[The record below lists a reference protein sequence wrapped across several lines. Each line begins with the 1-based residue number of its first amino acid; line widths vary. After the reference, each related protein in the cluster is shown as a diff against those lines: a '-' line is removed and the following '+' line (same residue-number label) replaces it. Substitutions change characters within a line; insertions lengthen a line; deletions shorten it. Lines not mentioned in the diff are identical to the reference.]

1 MKEILLGNEAI
12 ARGAYEAGVK
22 VVSSYPGTPS
32 TEITESIAQY
42 ERIYCEW
49 ATNEKVGA
57 EVAIGA
63 SIRGARA
70 LTCMKHVGVNVA
82 ADPLFTASY
91 IGVNGGLV
99 FVAADDPG
107 MHSSQNEQDSRN
119 YARAA
124 KVPMFEPSDSQECKD
139 FIKKA
144 YEISERY
151 DTPVMLRLHTR
162 VSHSRS
168 VVELEEPQ
176 DMVVKPYVKD
186 VNKYVMMPGMAIKRH
201 IFVEDRLLRL
211 AKDSS
216 ENPADTGL
224 HKVKIESASLGI
236 ITAGAAYQ
244 YVAEAL
250 PEASILKLGMIW
262 PLPESLIR
270 DFAGKVDRLVIVEEL
285 DPILETQIRAM
296 GIACEGKA
304 LLTLQGEYSAQM
316 IRSALSA
323 EPNPT
328 GAISQ
333 ELLPSSPNRPPVM
346 CAGCPHKGLFL
357 ALSRLHVQV
366 TGDIG
371 CYTLGALPPTS
382 AMDTCVCMGASV
394 GMAHGFD
401 KATDGYDS
409 THTVCVLGDSTF
421 LHSGITNVINAV
433 YNQSNITILI
443 LDNSITGMTGHQ
455 QNATTGLDIRMR
467 PAPSVNLEALCESI
481 GVTSIRVVD
490 PVDTHLCQQV
500 IKEELTKK
508 CVSVIVARRPCAL
521 IPIGKGRRED
531 RTVISK
537 DNCKACGIC
546 IKMMCP
552 ALTEGPD
559 KKPIIDPAACNACG
573 LCINLCRYGALTK
586 GGRKE

>member
-1 MKEILLGNEAI
+1 MNQILLGNEAV
-12 ARGAYEAGVK
+12 ARGAFEAGVK

-42 ERIYCEW
+42 DRIYCEW

-70 LTCMKHVGVNVA
+70 MSCMKHVGVNVA
-82 ADPLFTASY
+82 ADPIFTSSY

-124 KVPMFEPSDSQECKD
+124 KIPMLEPSDSQECKD
-139 FIKKA
+139 FVKKA
-144 YEISERY
+144 YEISEQY

-176 DMVVKPYVKD
+176 EIILRPYVKD

-201 IFVEDRLLRL
+201 VFVEDRMSRL
-211 AKDSS
+211 AQDSS
-216 ENPADTGL
+216 DKPDEIGL
-224 HKVKIESASLGI
+224 HKIQMRSASLGI

-262 PLPESLIR
+262 PLPASLIR
-270 DFAGKVDRLVIVEEL
+270 DFASKVDRLIIIEEL
-285 DPILETQIRAM
+285 DPILETEIRAM
-296 GIACEGKA
+296 GVACEGKA
-304 LLTLQGEYSAQM
+304 LLTLQGEYSARM
-316 IRSALSA
+316 IRTAFSA
-323 EPNPT
+323 ESNPE
-328 GAISQ
+328 GAVNQ
-333 ELLPSSPNRPPVM
+333 DLLPASPGRPPVM

-357 ALSRLHVQV
+357 ALSRLRVQV

-382 AMDTCVCMGASV
+382 AMDACVCMGASI

-401 KATDGYDS
+401 KATDGQDS
-409 THTVCVLGDSTF
+409 AHTVCVLGDSTF
-421 LHSGITNVINAV
+421 LHSGITNVVNAV
-433 YNQSNITILI
+433 YNQSNINILI

-455 QNATTGLDIRMR
+455 QNASTGLDIRLR
-467 PAPSVNLEALCESI
+467 AAPAVNLEALCQSI
-481 GVTSIRVVD
+481 GVTSIRIVD
-490 PVDTHLCQQV
+490 PVDTYLCQEI
-500 IKEELTKK
+500 IKEELSKK
-508 CVSVIVARRPCAL
+508 CVSVVIARRPCAL
-521 IPIGKGRRED
+521 IPIGKGKKED
-531 RTVISK
+531 RTVVNK
-537 DNCKACGIC
+537 DNCKACGLC

-552 ALTEGPD
+552 ALTSGPD
-559 KKPIIDPAACNACG
+559 MKPIIDAATCNACG
-573 LCINLCRYGALTK
+573 LCMNICRYGALTK
-586 GGRKE
+586 GGRK

>member
-1 MKEILLGNEAI
+1 MKQILLGNEAI
-12 ARGAYEAGVK
+12 ARGAFEAGVK

-49 ATNEKVGA
+49 STNEKVGA

-70 LTCMKHVGVNVA
+70 MTCMKHVGVNVA

-107 MHSSQNEQDSRN
+107 MHSSQNEQDSRH

-124 KVPMFEPSDSQECKD
+124 KLPMFEPSDSQECKD
-139 FIKKA
+139 YLKKA
-144 YEISERY
+144 YEISEQY

-168 VVELEEPQ
+168 VVEIEEPQ
-176 DMVVKPYVKD
+176 DIVIRPYAKD
-186 VNKYVMMPGMAIKRH
+186 VNKYVMMPGMAIRRH
-201 IFVEDRLLRL
+201 VFVEDRMIRL

-216 ENPADTGL
+216 ENPGGTGL
-224 HKVKIESASLGI
+224 HKITLNSTSLGI
-236 ITAGAAYQ
+236 ITSGAAYQ
-244 YVAEAL
+244 YVAETL
-250 PEASILKLGMIW
+250 PDASIMKLGMIW
-262 PLPESLIR
+262 PLPVSLIS
-270 DFAGKVDRLVIVEEL
+270 DFASRVKRLVIIEEL
-285 DPILETQIRAM
+285 DPIIETEIRAM

-316 IRSALSA
+316 IRKALSG
-323 EPNPT
+323 EPNPA
-328 GAISQ
+328 GGISQ
-333 ELLPSSPNRPPVM
+333 DILPASPNRPPVM

-357 ALSRLHVQV
+357 ALSRLRVQV

-382 AMDTCVCMGASV
+382 AMDACVCMGASI

-401 KATDGYDS
+401 KATDGQDS
-409 THTVCVLGDSTF
+409 AHTVCVLGDSTF
-421 LHSGITNVINAV
+421 LHSGITNVVNAV

-455 QNATTGLDIRMR
+455 QNAATGLDIRLR
-467 PAPSVNLEALCESI
+467 PAPSVKLEALCESI

-490 PVDTHLCQQV
+490 PVDTYLCQQV
-500 IKEELTKK
+500 IKEELVKK

-521 IPIGKGRRED
+521 IPIGKGRKED
-531 RTVISK
+531 RTVVNK
-537 DNCKACGIC
+537 DNCKACGLC

-552 ALTEGPD
+552 ALTEGSD
-559 KKPIIDPAACNACG
+559 KKPVIDAATCNACG

>member
-1 MKEILLGNEAI
+1 MKQILLGNEAI
-12 ARGAYEAGVK
+12 ARGAFEAGVK

-82 ADPLFTASY
+82 ADPLFTSSY

-124 KVPMFEPSDSQECKD
+124 KLPMFEPSDSQECKD
-139 FIKKA
+139 FVKKA
-144 YEISERY
+144 YEISEQY

-176 DMVVKPYVKD
+176 DIVIRPYVKD
-186 VNKYVMMPGMAIKRH
+186 VNKYVMMPGMAIRRH
-201 IFVEDRLLRL
+201 VFVEDRMVRL

-216 ENPADTGL
+216 ENPDVTGL
-224 HKVKIESASLGI
+224 HRITLNSTSLGI
-236 ITAGAAYQ
+236 ITSGAAYQ

-250 PEASILKLGMIW
+250 PDASILKLGMIW
-262 PLPESLIR
+262 PLPASLIR
-270 DFAGKVDRLVIVEEL
+270 DFAARVNRLVIIEEL
-285 DPILETQIRAM
+285 DPIIETEIRAM
-296 GIACEGKA
+296 GIACEGKE

-316 IRSALSA
+316 IREALSG
-323 EPNPT
+323 EPNPAV
-328 GAISQ
+328 GIAQ
-333 ELLPSSPNRPPVM
+333 DMLPASPNRPPVM

-357 ALSRLHVQV
+357 ALSRLRVQV

-382 AMDTCVCMGASV
+382 AMDTCVCMGASI

-401 KATDGYDS
+401 KATDGQDS
-409 THTVCVLGDSTF
+409 AHTVCVLGDSTF
-421 LHSGITNVINAV
+421 LHSGITNVVNAV

-455 QNATTGLDIRMR
+455 QNATTGLDIRLR

-490 PVDTHLCQQV
+490 PVDTYLCQQV
-500 IKEELTKK
+500 VKEELVKK

-521 IPIGKGRRED
+521 IPIGKGRKED
-531 RTVISK
+531 RTVVNK
-537 DNCKACGIC
+537 DNCKACGLC

-552 ALTEGPD
+552 ALTEGSD
-559 KKPIIDPAACNACG
+559 MKPIIDAATCNACG